1 MTNISCQMLVVTISM
16 DSETGSKTL
25 NLGSIKILVGLES
38 SLAIGFERERGVK
51 SNLGILSL
59 TKVND

>member
-1 MTNISCQMLVVTISM
+1 MTNISCQMLVVTISTG
-16 DSETGSKTL
+16 SETGSKTL
-25 NLGSIKILVGLES
+25 NLGSINILVGLES
-38 SLAIGFERERGVK
+38 SLAIGFESERGGK